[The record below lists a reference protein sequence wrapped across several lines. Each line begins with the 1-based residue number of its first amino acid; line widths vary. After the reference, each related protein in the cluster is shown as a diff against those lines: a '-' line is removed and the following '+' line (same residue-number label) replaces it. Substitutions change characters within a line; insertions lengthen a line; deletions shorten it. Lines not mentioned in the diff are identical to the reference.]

1 MSELSYTCHYKLNCH
16 GHGLT
21 CHGLVGGA
29 VYLVELGSIWYTTMT
44 EKLHELIG
52 IKTKEVVAIMSA
64 DFINSAVSFG
74 LEPMSLTNK
83 DR

>member
-1 MSELSYTCHYKLNCH
+1 
-16 GHGLT
+16 
-21 CHGLVGGA
+21 
-29 VYLVELGSIWYTTMT
+29 MT

-74 LEPMSLTNK
+74 LEPMSSTNK